1 MRALYIMWGKIRSVT
16 VKKRERHQLLR
27 QLVQEET
34 IRRQEDF
41 VRILQERGI
50 EVTQATI
57 SRDMKELQ
65 LIKVPAQSGG
75 YQYNL
80 PPEMN
85 YNTSKKLERLMKDAF
100 VSIDTQRE
108 MVLIK
113 TLPGNAF
120 ALGALIDTAN
130 YDEVFGCVSGDDTV
144 LVICRD
150 ENKAEGFQR
159 RIISYV

>member
-1 MRALYIMWGKIRSVT
+1 M
-16 VKKRERHQLLR
+16 KKRERHQLLR

-34 IRRQEDF
+34 IQRQEDF
-41 VRILQERGI
+41 VRLLKERNI

-65 LIKVPAQSGG
+65 LIKVPAQNGG
-75 YQYNL
+75 YRYNL

-100 VSIDTQRE
+100 VSVDAQRE

-113 TLPGNAF
+113 TIPGNAF
-120 ALGALIDTAN
+120 ALGTLIDSAN
-130 YDEVFGCVSGDDTV
+130 YDEVFGCVTGDDTV

-150 ENKAEGFQR
+150 ENNAEAFQR
-159 RIISYV
+159 RIISYI